1 MRVLITGGA
10 GFVGSHLADACLLR
24 GDEVYVLDD
33 LSTGSIDNIE
43 YLKRHPYFHYTIGR
57 VQNAAVTAELVD
69 RVDMVY
75 HLAAEVGVRRVIDS
89 PISTIENNVQAT
101 EVVFNAAAKKGKRVL
116 FTSTSEVYGLSTD
129 LPYREDGNIVM
140 GAASKGRWSYACSKA
155 LDEFLALAY
164 FHERQM
170 PVTVVRLFN
179 TVGPRQTGH
188 YGMVVPSLVQQAMT
202 GKPITVYGDGSQSRC
217 FGFVKDVVRRPGRAH
232 GAPGGG
238 GRDLQHRRV
247 DGDLDPRPGEARE
260 GDHEVRLAD
269 RAHPLRRCVRVGLP
283 GHAAPHPRHVEAAQ
297 ALVGFAP
304 TTDIDEIVDSVMRSF
319 VARQERSAPAPADL
333 SAPPRSGWRD
343 GRDARDPG
351 RAAARPRASRSRG
364 VTLARVVGL
373 GGGRP
378 LRYDRREHARR

>member
-57 VQNAAVTAELVD
+57 VQNAQVTAELVD
-69 RVDMVY
+69 RVDVVY

-101 EVVFNAAAKKGKRVL
+101 EVVFSAAAKKGKRVL

-129 LPYREDGNIVM
+129 LPYKEEGNIVM

-164 FHERQM
+164 YHERQM

-188 YGMVVPSLVQQAMT
+188 YGMVVPTLVQQAMT
-202 GKPITVYGDGSQSRC
+202 GKPMTVYGDGSQSRC
-217 FGFVKDVVRRPGRAH
+217 FGFVKDVVKALVALMERP
-232 GAPGGG
+232 
-238 GRDLQHRRV
+238 
-247 DGDLDPRPGEARE
+247 
-260 GDHEVRLAD
+260 
-269 RAHPLRRCVRVGLP
+269 
-283 GHAAPHPRHVEAAQ
+283 EAAGQ
-297 ALVGFAP
+297 IYNIGASTEISILELAKRVKEITGSASPIVLIPYADAYDSGYQDMPRRIPDTSKLRNLVGFAP
-304 TTDIDEIVDSVMRSF
+304 TTDIDEIVDSVMKSF
-319 VARQERSAPAPADL
+319 LARQERSAQRPPVSLRAP
-333 SAPPRSGWRD
+333 
-343 GRDARDPG
+343 
-351 RAAARPRASRSRG
+351 
-364 VTLARVVGL
+364 VRV
-373 GGGRP
+373 
-378 LRYDRREHARR
+378 A

>member
-10 GFVGSHLADACLLR
+10 GFVGSHLADACLAR
-24 GDEVYVLDD
+24 GDEVFVLDD

-43 YLKRHPYFHYTIGR
+43 FLKRHPYFHYTIGR
-57 VQNAAVTAELVD
+57 VQNAQVTAELVD

-101 EVVFNAAAKKGKRVL
+101 EVVFHAAAKKGKRVL

-164 FHERQM
+164 FHERHM

-202 GKPITVYGDGSQSRC
+202 GKPMTVYGDGSQSRC
-217 FGFVKDVVRRPGRAH
+217 FGFVKDVVKALVALMERPEAVGEIYNI
-232 GAPGGG
+232 GASTEISIL
-238 GRDLQHRRV
+238 DLARRV
-247 DGDLDPRPGEARE
+247 KEITNSSSPIVLIPYDDAYETGYQDMPRRIPDTAK
-260 GDHEVRLAD
+260 
-269 RAHPLRRCVRVGLP
+269 LRN
-283 GHAAPHPRHVEAAQ
+283 
-297 ALVGFAP
+297 LVGFAP
-304 TTDIDEIVDSVMRSF
+304 TTGIDEIVDSVMRSF
-319 VARQERSAPAPADL
+319 LARQERWAPR
-333 SAPPRSGWRD
+333 PPLTRRH
-343 GRDARDPG
+343 P
-351 RAAARPRASRSRG
+351 
-364 VTLARVVGL
+364 VRV
-373 GGGRP
+373 
-378 LRYDRREHARR
+378 A

>member
-1 MRVLITGGA
+1 MRGLITGGA
-10 GFVGSHLADACLLR
+10 VFVGSHLADACLAR
-24 GDEVYVLDD
+24 GDEVFVLDD

-43 YLKRHPYFHYTIGR
+43 YLKRHPYFHYSIGR
-57 VQNAAVTAELVD
+57 VQNAQVTAELVD

-101 EVVFNAAAKKGKRVL
+101 EVVFSAAAKKGKRVL

-164 FHERQM
+164 FNERQL

-202 GKPITVYGDGSQSRC
+202 GKPMTVYGDGSQSRC
-217 FGFVKDVVRRPGRAH
+217 FGFVKDVVKALVALMERPEAVGEIYNIGASTEISILDLAKRVKEITGSSSPIVLIPYDDAYETGYQDMPRRIP
-232 GAPGGG
+232 
-238 GRDLQHRRV
+238 DTSK
-247 DGDLDPRPGEARE
+247 
-260 GDHEVRLAD
+260 
-269 RAHPLRRCVRVGLP
+269 LRN
-283 GHAAPHPRHVEAAQ
+283 
-297 ALVGFAP
+297 LVGFAP
-304 TTDIDEIVDSVMRSF
+304 TTAIDEIVDSVMKSF
-319 VARQERSAPAPADL
+319 LARQERSAQ
-333 SAPPRSGWRD
+333 
-343 GRDARDPG
+343 
-351 RAAARPRASRSRG
+351 RPQISLRHP
-364 VTLARVVGL
+364 VRV
-373 GGGRP
+373 
-378 LRYDRREHARR
+378 A

>member
-57 VQNAAVTAELVD
+57 VQNAQVTAELVD
-69 RVDMVY
+69 RVDVVY

-101 EVVFNAAAKKGKRVL
+101 EVVFSAAAKKGKRVL

-129 LPYREDGNIVM
+129 LPYKEEGNIVM

-164 FHERQM
+164 YHERQM

-188 YGMVVPSLVQQAMT
+188 YGMVVPTLVQQAMT
-202 GKPITVYGDGSQSRC
+202 GKPMTVYGDGSQSRC
-217 FGFVKDVVRRPGRAH
+217 FGFVKDVVRALVALMERP
-232 GAPGGG
+232 
-238 GRDLQHRRV
+238 
-247 DGDLDPRPGEARE
+247 
-260 GDHEVRLAD
+260 
-269 RAHPLRRCVRVGLP
+269 
-283 GHAAPHPRHVEAAQ
+283 EAAGQ
-297 ALVGFAP
+297 IYNIGASTEISILELAKRVKEITHSTSPIVLIPYADAYDAGYQDMPRRIPDTSKLRNLVGFAP
-304 TTDIDEIVDSVMRSF
+304 TTDIDEIVDSVMKSF
-319 VARQERSAPAPADL
+319 LARQERSAQRPPVSLRAP
-333 SAPPRSGWRD
+333 
-343 GRDARDPG
+343 
-351 RAAARPRASRSRG
+351 
-364 VTLARVVGL
+364 VRV
-373 GGGRP
+373 
-378 LRYDRREHARR
+378 A

>member
-57 VQNAAVTAELVD
+57 VQNAQVTAELVD
-69 RVDMVY
+69 RVDVVY

-101 EVVFNAAAKKGKRVL
+101 EVVFHAAAKKGKRVL

-202 GKPITVYGDGSQSRC
+202 GKPMTVYGDGSQSRC
-217 FGFVKDVVRRPGRAH
+217 FGFVKDVVK
-232 GAPGGG
+232 
-238 GRDLQHRRV
+238 
-247 DGDLDPRPGEARE
+247 
-260 GDHEVRLAD
+260 
-269 RAHPLRRCVRVGLP
+269 
-283 GHAAPHPRHVEAAQ
+283 
-297 ALVGFAP
+297 ALVALMERPEAVGEIYNIGASTEISILDLAKRVREITKSASPIVLVPYDDAYEAGYQDMPRRIPDTTKLRNLIGFAP
-304 TTDIDEIVDSVMRSF
+304 TTDIDEIVDSVMKSF
-319 VARQERSAPAPADL
+319 LARQERSAQ
-333 SAPPRSGWRD
+333 
-343 GRDARDPG
+343 
-351 RAAARPRASRSRG
+351 RPQISLRHP
-364 VTLARVVGL
+364 VRV
-373 GGGRP
+373 
-378 LRYDRREHARR
+378 A

>member
-1 MRVLITGGA
+1 MRIVVTGAA
-10 GFVGSHLADACLLR
+10 GFIGSHLCEALLAR
-24 GDEVYVLDD
+24 GQEVYVLDD

-57 VQNAAVTAELVD
+57 VQNASVTAELVD

-129 LPYREDGNIVM
+129 LPYKEDGNIVM

-164 FHERQM
+164 YQERQM

-202 GKPITVYGDGSQSRC
+202 GKPMTVYGDGSQSRC
-217 FGFVKDVVRRPGRAH
+217 FGFVKDVVRALVALMERP
-232 GAPGGG
+232 
-238 GRDLQHRRV
+238 
-247 DGDLDPRPGEARE
+247 
-260 GDHEVRLAD
+260 
-269 RAHPLRRCVRVGLP
+269 
-283 GHAAPHPRHVEAAQ
+283 EAAGEIYNIGASTEISILDLAKRVKEITNSNSPIVLVPYADAYESGYQ
-297 ALVGFAP
+297 DMPRRIPDTSKLRNLVGFAP
-304 TTDIDEIVDSVMRSF
+304 TTDIDEIVDSVMKSF
-319 VARQERSAPAPADL
+319 LARQERSAQ
-333 SAPPRSGWRD
+333 
-343 GRDARDPG
+343 
-351 RAAARPRASRSRG
+351 RPQISLRHP
-364 VTLARVVGL
+364 VRV
-373 GGGRP
+373 
-378 LRYDRREHARR
+378 A

>member
-129 LPYREDGNIVM
+129 LPYREEGNIVM

-188 YGMVVPSLVQQAMT
+188 YGMVVPTLVQQAMT
-202 GKPITVYGDGSQSRC
+202 GKPMTVYGDGSQSRC
-217 FGFVKDVVRRPGRAH
+217 FGFVKDVVRALVALMERP
-232 GAPGGG
+232 
-238 GRDLQHRRV
+238 
-247 DGDLDPRPGEARE
+247 
-260 GDHEVRLAD
+260 
-269 RAHPLRRCVRVGLP
+269 
-283 GHAAPHPRHVEAAQ
+283 EAAGEIYNIGASTEISILDLAKRVKEITKSASPIVLIPYADAYDSGYQ
-297 ALVGFAP
+297 DMPRRIPDTTKLRSLVGFAP

-319 VARQERSAPAPADL
+319 VARQERSAQRPAISLRTP
-333 SAPPRSGWRD
+333 
-343 GRDARDPG
+343 
-351 RAAARPRASRSRG
+351 
-364 VTLARVVGL
+364 VRV
-373 GGGRP
+373 
-378 LRYDRREHARR
+378 A

>member
-10 GFVGSHLADACLLR
+10 GFVGSHLADACLAR
-24 GDEVYVLDD
+24 GDEVFILDD

-57 VQNAAVTAELVD
+57 VQNAQVTAELVD

-101 EVVFNAAAKKGKRVL
+101 EVVFSAAAKKGKRVL

-129 LPYREDGNIVM
+129 LPYREEGNIVM

-164 FHERQM
+164 YHERQM

-188 YGMVVPSLVQQAMT
+188 YGMVVPTLVQQAMT
-202 GKPITVYGDGSQSRC
+202 GKPMTVYGDGSQSRC
-217 FGFVKDVVRRPGRAH
+217 FGFVKDVVKAPVALMERP
-232 GAPGGG
+232 
-238 GRDLQHRRV
+238 
-247 DGDLDPRPGEARE
+247 
-260 GDHEVRLAD
+260 
-269 RAHPLRRCVRVGLP
+269 
-283 GHAAPHPRHVEAAQ
+283 EAAGEIYNIGASTEISILDLAKRVKEITKSASPIMLVPYADAYDAGYQ
-297 ALVGFAP
+297 DMPRRIPDTTKLRSLVGFAP
-304 TTDIDEIVDSVMRSF
+304 TTDIDEIVDSVMKSF
-319 VARQERSAPAPADL
+319 VARQERSAQRPPVTSRAP
-333 SAPPRSGWRD
+333 
-343 GRDARDPG
+343 
-351 RAAARPRASRSRG
+351 
-364 VTLARVVGL
+364 VRV
-373 GGGRP
+373 
-378 LRYDRREHARR
+378 A

>member
-24 GDEVYVLDD
+24 GDQVFVLDD

-43 YLKRHPYFHYTIGR
+43 YLKRHPYFHYTIDR
-57 VQNAAVTAELVD
+57 VQNERVTAELVD

-101 EVVFNAAAKKGKRVL
+101 EVVFSAAAKKGKRVL

-164 FHERQM
+164 YHERQM

-188 YGMVVPSLVQQAMT
+188 YGMVIPSLVQQAMT
-202 GKPITVYGDGSQSRC
+202 GKPITVFGDGSQSRC
-217 FGFVKDVVRRPGRAH
+217 FGFVKDVVKALIALMERPEAAGEIYNI
-232 GAPGGG
+232 GGSTEISIL
-238 GRDLQHRRV
+238 DLAQRVKVLTGSESPIVKIPYEDAYESGYENMPRRV
-247 DGDLDPRPGEARE
+247 PDTSK
-260 GDHEVRLAD
+260 
-269 RAHPLRRCVRVGLP
+269 LRNLI
-283 GHAAPHPRHVEAAQ
+283 
-297 ALVGFAP
+297 GFAP
-304 TTDIDEIVDSVMRSF
+304 TTGIDEIIDSVMRSF
-319 VARQERSAPAPADL
+319 VARQERSAQRFAPA
-333 SAPPRSGWRD
+333 SARHP
-343 GRDARDPG
+343 
-351 RAAARPRASRSRG
+351 
-364 VTLARVVGL
+364 VRV
-373 GGGRP
+373 
-378 LRYDRREHARR
+378 A

>member
-10 GFVGSHLADACLLR
+10 GFVGSHLADACLAR
-24 GDEVYVLDD
+24 GDEVFILDD

-57 VQNAAVTAELVD
+57 VQNAQVTAELVD

-101 EVVFNAAAKKGKRVL
+101 EVVFNAAAKKRKRVL

-129 LPYREDGNIVM
+129 LPYKEDGNIVM

-164 FHERQM
+164 YQERQM

-188 YGMVVPSLVQQAMT
+188 YGMVVPTLVQQAMT
-202 GKPITVYGDGSQSRC
+202 GKPMTVYGDGSQSRC
-217 FGFVKDVVRRPGRAH
+217 FGFVKDVVRALVALMERP
-232 GAPGGG
+232 
-238 GRDLQHRRV
+238 
-247 DGDLDPRPGEARE
+247 
-260 GDHEVRLAD
+260 
-269 RAHPLRRCVRVGLP
+269 
-283 GHAAPHPRHVEAAQ
+283 EAAGQ
-297 ALVGFAP
+297 IYNIGASTEISILDLAKRVKDITGSASPIVLIPYADAYDAGYQDMPRRIPDTSKLRNLVGFAP

-319 VARQERSAPAPADL
+319 LARQERSAQR
-333 SAPPRSGWRD
+333 PPVPVRK
-343 GRDARDPG
+343 PI
-351 RAAARPRASRSRG
+351 
-364 VTLARVVGL
+364 RV
-373 GGGRP
+373 
-378 LRYDRREHARR
+378 A

>member
-101 EVVFNAAAKKGKRVL
+101 EVVFSAAAKKGKRVL

-164 FHERQM
+164 FNERQL

-202 GKPITVYGDGSQSRC
+202 GKPMTVYGDGSQSRC
-217 FGFVKDVVRRPGRAH
+217 FGFVKDVVKALVALMERPEAVGEIYNIGASTEISILDLAKRVKEITGSSSPIVLIPYDDAYETGYQDMPRRIP
-232 GAPGGG
+232 
-238 GRDLQHRRV
+238 DTSK
-247 DGDLDPRPGEARE
+247 
-260 GDHEVRLAD
+260 
-269 RAHPLRRCVRVGLP
+269 LRN
-283 GHAAPHPRHVEAAQ
+283 
-297 ALVGFAP
+297 LVGFAP
-304 TTDIDEIVDSVMRSF
+304 TTAIDEIVDSVMKSF
-319 VARQERSAPAPADL
+319 LARQERSAQ
-333 SAPPRSGWRD
+333 
-343 GRDARDPG
+343 
-351 RAAARPRASRSRG
+351 RPQIS
-364 VTLARVVGL
+364 
-373 GGGRP
+373 
-378 LRYDRREHARR
+378 LRYPVRVA

>member
-10 GFVGSHLADACLLR
+10 GFVGSHLADACLAR
-24 GDEVYVLDD
+24 GDEVFVLDD

-57 VQNAAVTAELVD
+57 VQNAQVTAELVD

-101 EVVFNAAAKKGKRVL
+101 EVVFHAAAKKGKRVL

-202 GKPITVYGDGSQSRC
+202 GKPMTVYGDGSQSRC
-217 FGFVKDVVRRPGRAH
+217 FGFVKDVVRALVALMDRP
-232 GAPGGG
+232 
-238 GRDLQHRRV
+238 
-247 DGDLDPRPGEARE
+247 
-260 GDHEVRLAD
+260 
-269 RAHPLRRCVRVGLP
+269 
-283 GHAAPHPRHVEAAQ
+283 EAAGQ
-297 ALVGFAP
+297 IYNVGAQTEISILQLAQRVKELTQSTSPIVMVPYADAYDAGYQDMPRRIPDTSKLKALVGFAP

-319 VARQERSAPAPADL
+319 VARQERSAQRLPT
-333 SAPPRSGWRD
+333 
-343 GRDARDPG
+343 
-351 RAAARPRASRSRG
+351 PRAP
-364 VTLARVVGL
+364 VRV
-373 GGGRP
+373 
-378 LRYDRREHARR
+378 A

>member
-57 VQNAAVTAELVD
+57 VQNASVTAELVD
-69 RVDMVY
+69 RVDVVY

-140 GAASKGRWSYACSKA
+140 GSASKGRWSYACSKA

-188 YGMVVPSLVQQAMT
+188 YGMVVPTLVQQAMT
-202 GKPITVYGDGSQSRC
+202 GKPMTVYGDGSQSRC
-217 FGFVKDVVRRPGRAH
+217 FGFVKDVVKALVALIERP
-232 GAPGGG
+232 
-238 GRDLQHRRV
+238 
-247 DGDLDPRPGEARE
+247 
-260 GDHEVRLAD
+260 
-269 RAHPLRRCVRVGLP
+269 
-283 GHAAPHPRHVEAAQ
+283 EAAGEIYNIGASTEISILDLAKRVKATTKSASPIVLVPYADAYDAGYQ
-297 ALVGFAP
+297 DMPRRIPDTTKLRSLVGFAP
-304 TTDIDEIVDSVMRSF
+304 TTDIDEIVDSVMKSF
-319 VARQERSAPAPADL
+319 VARQERSAQRPAVSLRHP
-333 SAPPRSGWRD
+333 
-343 GRDARDPG
+343 
-351 RAAARPRASRSRG
+351 
-364 VTLARVVGL
+364 VRV
-373 GGGRP
+373 
-378 LRYDRREHARR
+378 A

>member
-57 VQNAAVTAELVD
+57 VQNAQVTAELVD
-69 RVDMVY
+69 RVDVVY

-101 EVVFNAAAKKGKRVL
+101 EVVFSAAAKKGKRVL

-129 LPYREDGNIVM
+129 LPYKEEGNIVM

-164 FHERQM
+164 YHERQM

-202 GKPITVYGDGSQSRC
+202 GKPMTVYGDGSQSRC
-217 FGFVKDVVRRPGRAH
+217 FGFVKDVVRALVALMERP
-232 GAPGGG
+232 
-238 GRDLQHRRV
+238 
-247 DGDLDPRPGEARE
+247 
-260 GDHEVRLAD
+260 
-269 RAHPLRRCVRVGLP
+269 
-283 GHAAPHPRHVEAAQ
+283 EAAGQ
-297 ALVGFAP
+297 IYNIGASTEISILELAKRVKEITHSASPIVLIPYADAYDAGYQDMPRRIPDTTKLRNLVGFAP
-304 TTDIDEIVDSVMRSF
+304 TTDIDEIVDSVMKSF
-319 VARQERSAPAPADL
+319 LARQERSAQRPPVSLRAP
-333 SAPPRSGWRD
+333 
-343 GRDARDPG
+343 
-351 RAAARPRASRSRG
+351 
-364 VTLARVVGL
+364 VRV
-373 GGGRP
+373 
-378 LRYDRREHARR
+378 A